1 MKLVVKAVACGA
13 LICGVSVQATP
24 LYTKCV
30 ACHGAEGEK
39 SALNKSL
46 IIKDM
51 SKADFVSAMKGYKDG
66 SYGKDQKAL
75 MKAQVATISDAQM
88 EERLPLLSQKNS
100 L

>member
-1 MKLVVKAVACGA
+1 MKIITKSIIMAAIVSAVSA
-13 LICGVSVQATP
+13 QATP

-30 ACHGAEGEK
+30 ACHGAEREK
-39 SALNKSL
+39 AALGKSM

-75 MKAQVATISDAQM
+75 MKAQVTALSDAQI
-88 EERLPLLSQKNS
+88 EEIASFIVKK
-100 L
+100 

>member
-1 MKLVVKAVACGA
+1 MKKIIKLVAIGIIVGAVSA
-13 LICGVSVQATP
+13 QATP

-39 SALNKSL
+39 AALGKSM

-75 MKAQVATISDAQM
+75 MKAQVTALSDAQI
-88 EERLPLLSQKNS
+88 EEIASFIVKK
-100 L
+100 

>member
-1 MKLVVKAVACGA
+1 MKTIAKCLVLIASVGA
-13 LICGVSVQATP
+13 LSAQATP

-30 ACHGAEGEK
+30 ACHGTAGEK

-51 SKADFVSAMKGYKDG
+51 SKADFVSALKGYKDG

-75 MKAQVATISDAQM
+75 MKAQVAALSDAQI
-88 EERLPLLSQKNS
+88 EEIASFIAKK
-100 L
+100 

>member
-1 MKLVVKAVACGA
+1 MKTLTKSIVVTALFCGITA
-13 LICGVSVQATP
+13 QATP

-30 ACHGAEGEK
+30 ACHGSTGEK

-75 MKAQVATISDAQM
+75 MKVQVTTLSDAQI
-88 EERLPLLSQKNS
+88 EEIASFIVKK
-100 L
+100 

>member
-1 MKLVVKAVACGA
+1 MKTITKTIIMIAIVGA
-13 LICGVSVQATP
+13 TSVHANP

-39 SALNKSL
+39 AALGKSM

-51 SKADFVSAMKGYKDG
+51 SKADFIAAMKGYKDG

-75 MKAQVATISDAQM
+75 MKAQVTALSDAHI
-88 EERLPLLSQKNS
+88 EEIASFVTKK
-100 L
+100 

>member
-1 MKLVVKAVACGA
+1 MKIVSKL
-13 LICGVSVQATP
+13 LIIATTLAISAQATP

-30 ACHGAEGEK
+30 ACHGAAGEK

-51 SKADFVSAMKGYKDG
+51 SKADFITAMKGYKDG

-75 MKAQVATISDAQM
+75 MKAQVTALSDAQI
-88 EERLPLLSQKNS
+88 EEIASFITKK
-100 L
+100 

>member
-1 MKLVVKAVACGA
+1 MKLVVKAIACGA
-13 LICGVSVQATP
+13 LICGVSAQANP

-51 SKADFVSAMKGYKDG
+51 PKADFMSAMKGYKDG

-75 MKAQVATISDAQM
+75 MKAQVASLSDAQI
-88 EERLPLLSQKNS
+88 EEIASFIVKK
-100 L
+100 

>member
-75 MKAQVATISDAQM
+75 MKVQVSQLSDAQI
-88 EERLPLLSQKNS
+88 EEIASFIIKK
-100 L
+100 

>member
-1 MKLVVKAVACGA
+1 MKIISKL
-13 LICGVSVQATP
+13 LIIATMLAISAQSTP

-30 ACHGAEGEK
+30 TCHGAAGEK
-39 SALNKSL
+39 AALNKSL

-75 MKAQVATISDAQM
+75 MKVQVAPLSDAQI
-88 EERLPLLSQKNS
+88 EEIASFITKK
-100 L
+100 

>member
-1 MKLVVKAVACGA
+1 MKIITKSIIMAAIVGAVSA
-13 LICGVSVQATP
+13 QATP

-39 SALNKSL
+39 AALGKSM

-75 MKAQVATISDAQM
+75 MKAQVTTLSDAQI
-88 EERLPLLSQKNS
+88 EEIASFIVKK
-100 L
+100 

>member
-1 MKLVVKAVACGA
+1 MKIISKS
-13 LICGVSVQATP
+13 LILATTLAISAQATP

-30 ACHGAEGEK
+30 ACHGVAGEK
-39 SALNKSL
+39 AALNKSL

-75 MKAQVATISDAQM
+75 MKAQVAPLSDAQI
-88 EERLPLLSQKNS
+88 EEIASFITKK
-100 L
+100 

>member
-1 MKLVVKAVACGA
+1 MKIISKSLIIATA
-13 LICGVSVQATP
+13 LAMSAHANP

-30 ACHGAEGEK
+30 ACHGAAGEK
-39 SALNKSL
+39 AALNKSL

-75 MKAQVATISDAQM
+75 MKAQVATLNDTQI
-88 EERLPLLSQKNS
+88 EEIASFITKK
-100 L
+100 

>member
-1 MKLVVKAVACGA
+1 MKPIVRTIAMAIIVGAVSA
-13 LICGVSVQATP
+13 QATP

-39 SALNKSL
+39 AALGKSM

-51 SKADFVSAMKGYKDG
+51 PKADFVSAMKGYKDG

-75 MKAQVATISDAQM
+75 MKAQVNALSNTQI
-88 EERLPLLSQKNS
+88 EEIASFITKK
-100 L
+100 

>member
-1 MKLVVKAVACGA
+1 MKIITKSIIMAAIVGAVSA
-13 LICGVSVQATP
+13 QATP

-39 SALNKSL
+39 AALGKSM

-75 MKAQVATISDAQM
+75 MKAQVTALSDAQI
-88 EERLPLLSQKNS
+88 EEIASFIVKK
-100 L
+100 